1 MKLAL
6 AALPTAA
13 AVTACGAETATK
25 IPAAKDLIGTWS
37 QNGAGYEEGKPV
49 TWKDQTLVVEAA
61 EGQGFVGF
69 KEYENEG
76 EDRITSYNVC
86 YTKLLRKLLLIG
98 A

>member
-6 AALPTAA
+6 AALLTAA

-61 EGQGFVGF
+61 EGQGFVGRLV
-69 KEYENEG
+69 EG
-76 EDRITSYNVC
+76 KILGQYVEVVKGESQVLNVE
-86 YTKLLRKLLLIG
+86 LVRK
-98 A
+98 